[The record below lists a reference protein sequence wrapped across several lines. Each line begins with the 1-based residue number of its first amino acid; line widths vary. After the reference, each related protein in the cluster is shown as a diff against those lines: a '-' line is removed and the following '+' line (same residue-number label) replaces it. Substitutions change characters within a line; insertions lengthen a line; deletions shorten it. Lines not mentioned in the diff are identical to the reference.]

1 MWEIF
6 KYESVKVKVNLVIK
20 DLAMRI
26 LKLNKFTMVKKEVE
40 EFGQQ
45 KKNLGSENRLDH
57 SVEILQGPNYVS
69 IYCFIFLKW
78 E

>member
-1 MWEIF
+1 
-6 KYESVKVKVNLVIK
+6 
-20 DLAMRI
+20 MRI
-26 LKLNKFTMVKKEVE
+26 LKLNKFAMVKKEVK

-69 IYCFIFLKW
+69 TYCFIFLKW